1 LAIINSI
8 NRLDISPQIA
18 YDLTKS
24 LQLRQKSSFEL
35 LAIHLRHFSFFG
47 GQRLMVHNSDKS
59 TTQPTSKQRWVAPKL
74 TKLSMNATAGG
85 AQPCDVEDLFL
96 DEFSAV

>member
-1 LAIINSI
+1 
-8 NRLDISPQIA
+8 
-18 YDLTKS
+18 
-24 LQLRQKSSFEL
+24 
-35 LAIHLRHFSFFG
+35 
-47 GQRLMVHNSDKS
+47 MVHNSDKS